1 MQNGFIIFP
10 KWEQQLTYIIE
21 LLKWEM
27 GIYNITSNDFKPCEN
42 VVLSLSQC
50 FVLLSSW
57 NSSMTAN
64 ESAVTEDGRMVFFSD
79 SF

>member
-27 GIYNITSNDFKPCEN
+27 GIYNITSNDFKPWEN

-57 NSSMTAN
+57 NLSMTAN
-64 ESAVTEDGRMVFFSD
+64 ESAVTEDGRMVFFSY

>member
-1 MQNGFIIFP
+1 MQNGFIIFL

-21 LLKWEM
+21 LLEWEM
-27 GIYNITSNDFKPCEN
+27 GIYNITSNDFKPWEN

-50 FVLLSSW
+50 FLLLSSW

-64 ESAVTEDGRMVFFSD
+64 ESAVTDDGRMVVFSD
-79 SF
+79 HF

>member
-27 GIYNITSNDFKPCEN
+27 GIYNITSNDFKPWEN
-42 VVLSLSQC
+42 VVLSRSQC
-50 FVLLSSW
+50 FVFLSSW
-57 NSSMTAN
+57 NLSMTAN

>member
-1 MQNGFIIFP
+1 
-10 KWEQQLTYIIE
+10 
-21 LLKWEM
+21 M
-27 GIYNITSNDFKPCEN
+27 GIYNITSNDFKPWEN

>member
-1 MQNGFIIFP
+1 MQSGFTIFL
-10 KWEQQLTYIIE
+10 KWEQQLTYFIE
-21 LLKWEM
+21 LLEWEM
-27 GIYNITSNDFKPCEN
+27 GIYNITSNDFKPWEN

-57 NSSMTAN
+57 NLSMTAN